1 MKQKIRLG
9 LEDAMTVDLRLEQP
23 LLSNDKA
30 ESHMLKRWHQKTKSL
45 GGRETKNREKPAS
58 APYGPYS
65 MESTNHLLYDSG
77 LCDRLTV
84 Y

>member
-1 MKQKIRLG
+1 
-9 LEDAMTVDLRLEQP
+9 MTVDLKLKQP

-30 ESHMLKRWHQKTKSL
+30 ESHMLNRWHQKTKSL

-65 MESTNHLLYDSG
+65 MESTNHLLYDSDLSFWRPFVLLG
-77 LCDRLTV
+77 YTGTS
-84 Y
+84 